1 MFLRLY
7 VSFRIVAECNFLAQ
21 AHSIA
26 VYRGHDDVIDSVVVL
41 FRHAAVSVLQYDAQ
55 ANQMKTVFQHC
66 CAAELELK
74 ASSSFVPRFC
84 RVQGNV
90 LATQFTSSTLSL
102 IQLGAEVSSFTV
114 PVKRWVSHSSGVGL
128 ASLDDACFLPTKAG
142 SISLAVLGKT
152 EPHAWIG
159 RTSTISGNC
168 SAVRMLSVD
177 FSTKSVSV
185 NWSFESLPSGAVDL
199 VPLPAPRGG
208 LVVVSPDTVS
218 FCEEFSS
225 SVTFGVN
232 RSASTTVHFLRSQDG
247 VGEIDLIGSRQM
259 ALTDGLIIFATTQ
272 KNEGE
277 IYACHLVRQDGTFS
291 SVSALVW
298 ERLSVASTT
307 VPSSLSLSVNRDK
320 LLITSALGDS
330 LLFRISGT
338 EILLPMSVFSS
349 AAEEAQLAELES
361 AASTAASPSTEEFG
375 DLVRMYQDEVHKGK
389 IAVSIELGL
398 LDELDGTGPIV
409 AVSCAKNQ
417 DGMMIST
424 KSGAVAS
431 VYSEIP
437 TESIFEIALKKM
449 VSVFSFSLKSIGPFR
464 HRLAMA
470 SSAQFMLIDCS
481 NGLKEIA
488 RTGAISGILEIVPM
502 LTEDGHLYLI
512 TSEGI
517 VTVTVHVTT
526 SSSTDLLCANILE
539 EFQSVPVHQAF
550 TVKNAAAAFV
560 GCCYESGRI
569 EILGLSASTPAIDQ
583 RYEIILNSV
592 KIESFSLS
600 ISPTMSD
607 CFACVS
613 DSTGSIF
620 IYRNG
625 DAIFKTSHASLC
637 KPVLINEND
646 NNDDVEGITASLSVT
661 DASKRPLE
669 VNPSTALFAS
679 KVKIVQAKLVWL
691 EQQQSADSNSSP
703 LLILLVE
710 GRPALIYTQFGLD
723 RFSLVPFDIPVCLGP
738 LETTPVV
745 TETTIS
751 GHHGVWIS
759 MSISSSVFL
768 TRNIRGQLFLHPVG
782 IGAISLSSG
791 FTSEFIIESATLV
804 LESQNLG
811 VLMRIFK
818 FENGIDLFSK
828 FPQHRSVLDDSMNRN
843 GNDSEEME
851 KKSARKC
858 GMLLARSVAGTA
870 VNIVSEEP
878 DPGLIVA
885 LPPPNQEMADDM
897 IMMMHQNHQQQQ
909 YQEDGMSTPP
919 PPSAVVVPPG
929 GSNSDSSSLVL
940 TTCPMP
946 PNRQKHEIRI
956 YSSSTLTTSTSM
968 SNNSFE
974 TVSAIIACQPNE
986 MVTGMTWAD
995 SILGL
1000 GSDVLIIGTTLLLG
1014 EESPAQGRL
1023 VVIRV
1028 DYAPGLAATAV
1039 SSSGDES
1046 SSVTGGKVLYD
1057 SVKRSAIT
1065 VVKDWKGCL
1074 AVGLG
1079 HRLMMY
1085 QWDSVAG
1092 RLRGVGMID
1101 LGLQIS
1107 SFTFF
1112 KSFIVASDIL
1122 RGVYLLRYKEDPVM
1136 DMQGRV
1142 VSMAAS
1148 VQQIAKSASIKSFSV
1163 TLVDT
1168 IRMGGSVGI
1177 VSIDVFGNLDL
1188 EVFSPVHFGQF
1199 LRQSVPFKLPAGSVA
1214 TAQVGGSAR
1223 KSIVIGTASG
1233 SLCQLIPVSEAEHHM
1248 AQTLNGLM
1256 IALLPQLGGV
1266 NPRLFHV
1273 GVGREAAPNVA
1284 QSIESVD
1291 LLVHFLYLATPLQ
1304 AEIASRMKQPIEVL
1318 MRAVSTW
1325 IRPVF

>member
-26 VYRGHDDVIDSVVVL
+26 VYRGHDDVVDSVVVL
-41 FRHAAVSVLQYDAQ
+41 FRHAAVSVLQYDAL
-55 ANQMKTVFQHC
+55 ANQMKTVVQHC

-114 PVKRWVSHSSGVGL
+114 PVKRWVSQSNGVGL

-185 NWSFESLPSGAVDL
+185 NWSFESLPSGAIDL

-232 RSASTTVHFLRSQDG
+232 RSASTTVHFLRPQDG

-259 ALTDGLIIFATTQ
+259 ALTDGLIIFATRRNQ
-272 KNEGE
+272 GE

-307 VPSSLSLSVNRDK
+307 VPSSLSLSANGDK

-338 EILLPMSVFSS
+338 EILLPMTVFSS
-349 AAEEAQLAELES
+349 AAEEAQLAALES
-361 AASTAASPSTEEFG
+361 AASTSASPSSEEFG

-398 LDELDGTGPIV
+398 LDELDATGPIV
-409 AVSCAKNQ
+409 AVSSAKNQ
-417 DGMMIST
+417 DGLMIST

-437 TESIFEIALKKM
+437 IQSIFEIGLKKM
-449 VSVFSFSLKSIGPFR
+449 ESVFSFSLKSGGPSR

-470 SSAQFMLIDCS
+470 SLAKFFLIDCG
-481 NGLKEIA
+481 NGLREIA
-488 RTGAISGILEIVPM
+488 RTRDITGILAIVPL

-517 VTVTVHVTT
+517 VTVHVTT

-539 EFQSVPVHQAF
+539 EFASVPLHHAF
-550 TVKNAAAAFV
+550 AVKNASAFV

-569 EILGLSASTPAIDQ
+569 EIMGLSASSTLAMDKK
-583 RYEIILNSV
+583 YEIIVNSP
-592 KIESFSLS
+592 KLESFSLS
-600 ISPTMSD
+600 ISPMGD

-620 IYRNG
+620 IYRNA
-625 DAIFKTSHASLC
+625 DPIFTTRHASLC
-637 KPVLINEND
+637 KAVLINEKD
-646 NNDDVEGITASLSVT
+646 NNDDVDGITASLSVT
-661 DASKRPLE
+661 DTSKRPLE
-669 VNPSTALFAS
+669 ANPSTALFAS

-691 EQQQSADSNSSP
+691 EQQSADSATSP

-723 RFSLVPFDIPVCLGP
+723 RFSLVPFDSPVCLGP
-738 LETTPVV
+738 LETTPLV
-745 TETTIS
+745 TETRIS
-751 GHHGVWIS
+751 GHDGVWIS

-768 TRNIRGQLFLHPVG
+768 TRNLRGQLFLHPVG
-782 IGAISLSSG
+782 IGAISLSNC
-791 FTSEFIIESATLV
+791 FTSEFTESATLV

-818 FENGIDLFSK
+818 FENGIDLFAK
-828 FPQHRSVLDDSMNRN
+828 FPQHRSALDDSINRN
-843 GNDSEEME
+843 GNEPEETE

-870 VNIVSEEP
+870 VNIVSEEA
-878 DPGLIVA
+878 DPGLLVA

-897 IMMMHQNHQQQQ
+897 IMMMHQNHQQHQ
-909 YQEDGMSTPP
+909 YQEDGMMESTTSTP
-919 PPSAVVVPPG
+919 SVVPAG
-929 GSNSDSSSLVL
+929 GSNSDSSLVL

-956 YSSSTLTTSTSM
+956 YSSSTSTSM
-968 SNNSFE
+968 SSNAFE
-974 TVSAIIACQPNE
+974 TTVSAIISCQPNE

-1014 EESPAQGRL
+1014 EENPAQGRL

-1028 DYAPGLAATAV
+1028 DYAPGLTATAV
-1039 SSSGDES
+1039 SLSGDES
-1046 SSVTGGKVLYD
+1046 SSVAGGKVLYD

-1074 AVGLG
+1074 AVALG

-1107 SFTFF
+1107 SLTFF

-1177 VSIDVFGNLDL
+1177 VSVDVFGNLDL

-1273 GVGREAAPNVA
+1273 GVGREVAPNVA
-1284 QSIESVD
+1284 QSIDSVD
-1291 LLVHFLYLATPLQ
+1291 LLVHFLYLSTPLQ